1 MWLKRAHVTNFR
13 SLRDLTLAFSPGV
26 NAFIGENG
34 TGKSNLTR
42 ALLKLLGP
50 TYPGG
55 RSFGVDDH
63 YLRDPSNEIGI
74 RLTFEDSG
82 RERELSWGSSSGQ
95 GSRLLLD
102 GRGVKDAERLQ
113 FCPIH
118 FPADREVSEA
128 PGQNTW
134 NPFGRI
140 LSELGEMVKRNPG
153 FIEGFQTKVSDLNSY
168 LDAAREYAA
177 FKRAL
182 SRYSRDHL
190 GVRGDGIRVELGL
203 VDPEQVLRTL
213 RVFETTAAAQYNV
226 ADGGQGVQSS
236 VTMAALRAFAE
247 VCGGRLFIVADE
259 PEAYLHPLAQR
270 ALCSVFERLAETG
283 TQILL
288 TTHSPHFIS
297 VNQLTGLHKVWM
309 EDNATRVLPFNVDR
323 IITQQAD
330 RGVTPEPGE
339 GIIARLSRALT
350 LESREGLFAQL
361 VVLCEGETES
371 MSLPQWAEG
380 LGHGLARD
388 GVAVVHAGG
397 KFSMIRLAEFYSS
410 LEIPLFLVFDSD
422 SGERDPAKR
431 AEHARHNKWLL
442 AKAGG
447 LSVDFPA
454 TSLGPSHAVFD
465 PNFEQVLRD
474 EPNYSAAE
482 QTVDSELGLRPDSS
496 KGIRARFVAL
506 NFMERSLTAPTAIRE
521 VVEAIV
527 ARRGAVAPAA
537 S

>member
-1 MWLKRAHVTNFR
+1 MWLKRAQVTNFR
-13 SLRDLTLAFSPGV
+13 SLRDVTLGFSPGV

-34 TGKSNLTR
+34 TGKSNLTK

-74 RLTFEDSG
+74 RLTFDDAG
-82 RERELSWGSSSGQ
+82 RDRELSWGSSSGQ
-95 GSRLLLD
+95 GARLLLD
-102 GRGVKDAERLQ
+102 GRGIKDADRLQ

-118 FPADREVSEA
+118 FPADREVSEN

-140 LSELGEMVKRNPG
+140 LSELGEMVKSKPG
-153 FIEGFQTKVSDLNSY
+153 FSEGFQTRVSDLNSY

-177 FKRAL
+177 FKQAL

-190 GVRGDGIRVELGL
+190 GARGDSIRVELGL

-213 RVFETTAAAQYNV
+213 RVFETTSTAQYNV
-226 ADGGQGVQSS
+226 ANGGQGVQSS

-270 ALCSVFERLAETG
+270 ALCSVFEKLAQTG
-283 TQILL
+283 TQVIL

-297 VNQLTGLHKVWM
+297 VSELTGLHKVWM
-309 EDNATRVLPFNVDR
+309 KDGATNVLPFDVAR
-323 IITQQAD
+323 IVEQQSA
-330 RGVTPEPGE
+330 RGVTPEPKE
-339 GIIARLSRALT
+339 GILARLSRAMT
-350 LESREGLFAQL
+350 LESGEGLFARL

-371 MSLPQWAEG
+371 MSLPQWAAG
-380 LGHGLARD
+380 LGHDLARD

-397 KFSMIRLAEFYSS
+397 KFSMIRLAEFYHS
-410 LEIPLFLVFDSD
+410 LDIPIFLVFDSD
-422 SGERDPAKR
+422 STERDAAKR
-431 AEHARHNKWLL
+431 TEHARHNRWLL
-442 AKAGG
+442 TKAGDMP
-447 LSVDFPA
+447 VDFPA
-454 TSLGPSHAVFD
+454 TSLGQSHAVFD
-465 PNFEQVLRD
+465 PNFEEVLRG
-474 EPNYSAAE
+474 E
-482 QTVDSELGLRPDSS
+482 QDYTAVERTVDSDLGLRPDSS

-506 NFMERSLTAPTAIRE
+506 NFMDRSLPAPTPILKL
-521 VVEAIV
+521 VEAIV
-527 ARRGAVAPAA
+527 ARRAAVAPAA